1 MKRILA
7 ALAAAFVTTHEY
19 DAWEWESEEERAA
32 FLKYF
37 RWFN

>member
-7 ALAAAFVTTHEY
+7 ALAAAFVDSYEY
-19 DAWEWESEEERAA
+19 YAWEWESEEERAA
-32 FLKYF
+32 FRKYF